1 MYTEL
6 QLGPVNL
13 KQLAEWF
20 GIQHSSIRAAKCKE
34 KKLEILKSFARYH
47 MEGNTIIIDE
57 IFEPVYSKAYDK
69 VEQEFDSTWHKN
81 GIDTCARVGATI
93 YYKNKTM
100 QAQIKKETA
109 CNYVYITKKKK
120 YGRNHVD
127 EYGTDGYCE
136 YIWCV
141 PSNNP
146 NEESR
151 ELTPEEKK
159 IMMECSKEAYA
170 IKGEAATKKATLADA
185 LAHKE
190 ITIEEY
196 NEGLSE
202 SEMDV
207 LAARERFVA
216 MVTKRLGFYPETH
229 TKIHKCAYT
238 TEEVM
243 E

>member
-1 MYTEL
+1 MKEL
-6 QLGPVNL
+6 KEGPITVAE
-13 KQLAEWF
+13 LAEWF
-20 GIQHSSIRAAKCKE
+20 GLRPSTLKHSEAKA
-34 KKLEILKSFARYH
+34 KKLQILSAFADYH
-47 MEGNTIIIDE
+47 MEGRTLVIDKVH
-57 IFEPVYSKAYDK
+57 EPVYSKAYDK
-69 VEQEFDSTWHKN
+69 VEQEFDGTWHKN
-81 GIDTCARVGATI
+81 GIDTCARVGTTI

-109 CNYVYITKKKK
+109 CNYVQITKRKK

-141 PSNNP
+141 PSDDP
-146 NEESR
+146 NGESR

-196 NEGLSE
+196 NEGLAE

-207 LAARERFVA
+207 LAARERFIA